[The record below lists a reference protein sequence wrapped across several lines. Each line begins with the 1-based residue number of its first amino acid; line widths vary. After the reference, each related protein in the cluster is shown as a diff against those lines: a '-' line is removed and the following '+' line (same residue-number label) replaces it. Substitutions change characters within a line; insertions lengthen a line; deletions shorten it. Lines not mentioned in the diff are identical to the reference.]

1 MFVMQDYIPVTIDI
15 LLPSARDYGS
25 DFINGGKIVS
35 ATIFTLLQ
43 DYCHLKVLLQLRR
56 TVMHDLVSLLIQRNQ
71 RIVDIQHVLKFAHED
86 MIKIWIARVV
96 SGKGGLLILNVELGI
111 RGTATI

>member
-1 MFVMQDYIPVTIDI
+1 MFVTQDYIPVAINI
-15 LLPSARDYGS
+15 LLPSAGNYGS

-43 DYCHLKVLLQLRR
+43 DNCHLKVLLQLGR
-56 TVMHDLVSLLIQRNQ
+56 TVMHDLVSLLIQRDQ
-71 RIVDIQHVLKFAHED
+71 RIVGIQHVLKFAHED
-86 MIKIWIARVV
+86 MIEIWIARIA
-96 SGKGGLLILNVELGI
+96 SGKGGLLIINVELGI

>member
-1 MFVMQDYIPVTIDI
+1 MFVTQDYIPVAIDI
-15 LLPSARDYGS
+15 LLRSTKDYGGN
-25 DFINGGKIVS
+25 FINGGEIVS

-56 TVMHDLVSLLIQRNQ
+56 IVMHDLVSLLIHRDQ
-71 RIVDIQHVLKFAHED
+71 RIVGIQHVLKFTHED
-86 MIKIWIARVV
+86 MIEIWIARVV
-96 SGKGGLLILNVELGI
+96 SGEGGLLIINVELGI